1 MVDNLTKEK
10 RSRVMSSIRGK
21 NTRPELSIRK
31 ILWGKGIRY
40 RIHDK
45 SVYGIPDISNK
56 SRKVAVFI
64 DGCFWH
70 GCKKC
75 YKEPRTNTSFW
86 RNKVKR
92 NRQRRTEVKR
102 KLLGEGWKVLEVW
115 EHQVNEDAR
124 KTAKLVSSSF

>member
-1 MVDNLTKEK
+1 MVDNLTKQK

-31 ILWGKGIRY
+31 ILWAKGFRY

-102 KLLGEGWKVLEVW
+102 KLLGGGWKVLEVW